1 MAAKG
6 RIVHYNTEE
15 SLRTV
20 LEVQSDESE
29 LELSDCS
36 DTENHHLSEPSDHD
50 DTESAPTVPHERN
63 ATD

>member
-15 SLRTV
+15 TLRTV

-29 LELSDCS
+29 LELSDSS
-36 DTENHHLSEPSDHD
+36 DTENHHLSEP
-50 DTESAPTVPHERN
+50 
-63 ATD
+63 